1 MIGAI
6 LALIGIRNLW
16 YHSSHFL
23 ESANNTNKGYQGPSV
38 PIRFPPDQLRRNC
51 ESPFT
56 SHKIRQSNFLQVLIL
71 YVMNPPVSNAIQG
84 AYLVAVFFSG
94 ITFGALAIVFKELT
108 EGLGC
113 FLGGFCASM
122 WLLCLKPGGL
132 LTDVNSKC
140 GFIAGISVGFYA
152 LSFSQYTRPHG
163 LIVST
168 AISGG
173 TAVSLGIDCFSRAG
187 LKEFWLYIW
196 GKFIH

>member
-1 MIGAI
+1 
-6 LALIGIRNLW
+6 
-16 YHSSHFL
+16 
-23 ESANNTNKGYQGPSV
+23 
-38 PIRFPPDQLRRNC
+38 
-51 ESPFT
+51 
-56 SHKIRQSNFLQVLIL
+56 
-71 YVMNPPVSNAIQG
+71 MNPPVSNAIQG

-132 LTDVNSKC
+132 LTDVSSKS

-173 TAVSLGIDCFSRAG
+173 TTVSLGIDCFSRAG

-196 GKFIH
+196 GKSTESKVESKETNRNRTKRQHLPSKYQLLPHNPQHPR